1 MWSELKV
8 ANLLQ
13 VNAKQWNT
21 AFINYVFDSNMAEQ
35 IYKTPLLPSV
45 RQDTATWR
53 FEKNGNYS
61 VRSAYR
67 DIINND
73 PDLNQHR
80 VTGCWNSISNLKLP
94 PKVMNFMWRACRNCL
109 PTKVKLHSHGVQCPM
124 NCVVCAGPNEDIS
137 HLFFECGKS
146 ISCWQRTGMWN
157 AILQIVQPSASC
169 VENVFSILQQFDS
182 HQKQVFGVTLWSIWQ
197 HRNNRVWNDVQESVQ
212 DICDRAGTLLTSWQN
227 AQVIRHVQPNNS
239 ATTACV
245 QWKKPSPGRYK
256 CNVDAYFEGEKN
268 HKKGRLNCVF
278 GNFFFYVLDNCP
290 QVQSLK

>member
-80 VTGCWNSISNLKLP
+80 VTGCWNSIWNLKLP
-94 PKVMNFMWRACRNCL
+94 PKVKNFMWRACRNCL
-109 PTKVKLHSHGVQCPM
+109 PTSVKLHSRGVQCPT
-124 NCVVCAGPNEDIS
+124 NCAVCAGPNEDIS
-137 HLFFECGKS
+137 YLFFEFGTS
-146 ISCWQRTGMWN
+146 ISCWQRTGLWN

-182 HQKQVFGVTLWSIWQ
+182 HQKQVFGVTL
-197 HRNNRVWNDVQESVQ
+197 
-212 DICDRAGTLLTSWQN
+212 LTSQ
-227 AQVIRHVQPNNS
+227 Q
-239 ATTACV
+239 
-245 QWKKPSPGRYK
+245 
-256 CNVDAYFEGEKN
+256 
-268 HKKGRLNCVF
+268 
-278 GNFFFYVLDNCP
+278 
-290 QVQSLK
+290 